1 MLAELEREDEVDERL
16 KLESVNE
23 DELEV
28 NVQLKAD
35 PKVAAEHDM
44 EEEDV
49 QGDGDAP
56 VEDIGPSTFLTAL
69 EEKKQTEEEE
79 YQELRKKILGETDGE
94 QTAEADEEREDQ
106 EEDEQEGILPPGMEG
121 SPNLNL
127 LLFL

>member
-1 MLAELEREDEVDERL
+1 MAELEREDEVDERL

-56 VEDIGPSTFLTAL
+56 VEDVGPSTFLTAL

-94 QTAEADEEREDQ
+94 QTAEADEEREYQ